1 MLLLDWV
8 FFEWKLCQ
16 KDSSNKVKLNS
27 LFSKSIKENIKSII
41 NFKKI
46 IITNNSSIFLINW
59 NNKFRCVIN

>member
-41 NFKKI
+41 NFKKKL
-46 IITNNSSIFLINW
+46 S
-59 NNKFRCVIN
+59 